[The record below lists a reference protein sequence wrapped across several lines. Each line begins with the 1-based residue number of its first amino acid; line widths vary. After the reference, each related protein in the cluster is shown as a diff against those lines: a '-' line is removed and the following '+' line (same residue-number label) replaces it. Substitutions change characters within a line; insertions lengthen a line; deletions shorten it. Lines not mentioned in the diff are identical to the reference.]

1 MAIDPREYKILCE
14 CDVGRRAGERM
25 DSDFA
30 HFDSLARKAGYASGI
45 EAANNCVLW
54 GDTVAVALKFLE
66 GQLTEETTDVCNE

>member
-1 MAIDPREYKILCE
+1 
-14 CDVGRRAGERM
+14 M

-54 GDTVAVALKFLE
+54 GDTVAVAVKFLE
-66 GQLTEETTDVCNE
+66 DQLTEEVSDDRNE

>member
-1 MAIDPREYKILCE
+1 MDIDPREYKILCE
-14 CDVGRRAGERM
+14 CEVGRRAGDRM

-54 GDTVAVALKFLE
+54 GDTVAVAVKFLE
-66 GQLTEETTDVCNE
+66 DQLTDEVSDDCNE